1 MIKVV
6 VVAYECYICFEMFA
20 GSDWHLPY
28 SGHCLQ
34 CVSPAVMFFL
44 SAVSSHC
51 LPKKKM
57 PHLSGS
63 SVILHVAMLVVLES
77 CGECTLWN
85 IGRKILFA
93 IGRHHYDCST

>member
-1 MIKVV
+1 MRFTCCDVFFVGCK
-6 VVAYECYICFEMFA
+6 F
-20 GSDWHLPY
+20 SLP
-28 SGHCLQ
+28 
-34 CVSPAVMFFL
+34 P
-44 SAVSSHC
+44 
-51 LPKKKM
+51 PKKKM